1 MKKKWIAV
9 TVVVLIAL
17 IGFLAWNFMGS
28 QAPPEET
35 INLPEEGE
43 VSVSEANLP
52 SQLKIDWEKRGVDEF
67 ELVLKGALINVS
79 DQTVKLS
86 SIVFYL
92 DGEKMANWPKM
103 MTIQK
108 ITLRPGESE
117 AFRVGGIYSSTSKV
131 VKIEVEGF
139 EIVEPQTAPTTPS
152 EPTQTP
158 PTSEPPTVSYP
169 RTFKEAPDS
178 PQGPDEVAA
187 AFVFYCS
194 EGKIQEAEQLLTQGA
209 LDKLNAEGGLE
220 LLSQKLGGPIEKL
233 VFIEPDRIDEE
244 SADVYY
250 TIYFEK
256 SDSVEA
262 SAYLILKNGTWKI
275 DL

>member
-17 IGFLAWNFMGS
+17 IGFLAWNFMGN
-28 QAPPEET
+28 QEPPEET

-43 VSVSEANLP
+43 VSISEANLP
-52 SQLKIDWEKRGVDEF
+52 SQVKIDWEKRGVDEF
-67 ELVLKGALINVS
+67 ELVLKGALVNIS
-79 DQTVKLS
+79 DQTVKFS

-103 MTIQK
+103 GIIQK
-108 ITLRPGESE
+108 ITLEPGESE

-131 VKIEVEGF
+131 VDIEVEGF
-139 EIVEPQTAPTTPS
+139 EAIKPPTTSTTPP
-152 EPTQTP
+152 EQAQT
-158 PTSEPPTVSYP
+158 PTSEPPTISYP
-169 RTFKEAPDS
+169 RTFEKAPANLD
-178 PQGPDEVAA
+178 GPDEVAA

-194 EGKIQEAEQLLTQGA
+194 EGKIQEAEQLLTQEA

-233 VFIEPDRIDEE
+233 VFAEPDRIDGE

-256 SDSVEA
+256 SDSVKA
-262 SAYLILKNGTWKI
+262 SAYLILEGGTWKI